1 MKKNIVFIPNISVD
15 DGSNLGTERSK
26 PYHYSVKS
34 WTKWA
39 EQFDDIE
46 VILVAVAA
54 LLGILA
60 WGMKKYK
67 ALNADGKITLD
78 EVIDSLGEV
87 KEKAKEV
94 EAEIKK
100 IEKTLDSHNV
110 AELKEMLKE
119 AGLSVK
125 GKKADLVAR
134 LEAHR
139 GEA

>member
-1 MKKNIVFIPNISVD
+1 M
-15 DGSNLGTERSK
+15 TENNTTIEECITDCIEAAS
-26 PYHYSVKS
+26 SS
-34 WTKWA
+34 I
-39 EQFDDIE
+39 FDDIE
-46 VILVAVAA
+46 IVLVAVVA
-54 LLGILA
+54 LLGIGA
-60 WGMKKYK
+60 WAYKKYQ

-78 EVIDSLGEV
+78 EIIDSIDEV
-87 KEKAKEV
+87 KEKAEEAKE
-94 EAEIKK
+94 EIEK

-134 LEAHR
+134 LEAHM